1 MGKNNRSTGLKSSLT
16 KKADGS
22 YDFDSAKP
30 VVSGEN
36 GATEIFTDDKG
47 YACSIPLPL
56 SLIHI

>member
-1 MGKNNRSTGLKSSLT
+1 MISLQLT

-36 GATEIFTDDKG
+36 GATEIF
-47 YACSIPLPL
+47 
-56 SLIHI
+56 HR